1 MSTTTILSA
10 INFNATAAAEK
21 NRTTG
26 AAVALFKKGGKE
38 VNTSEKALG
47 RDCLKGI
54 TAEQYETYCKA
65 VRAVYLDADLLA
77 RYAADADSVQKIKT
91 FYFNDLASLTTAIM
105 GDTFKVNDFFAT
117 FTVEQFIEQS
127 VGKVRAFTATTAGHG
142 YDTEAESQT
151 KFVKWVEAWF
161 SANASGVAML
171 SMAER
176 DRRASVRKLSSKV
189 VRLTKSVENA
199 EEVLSSA
206 KKELDSLKNKKDTN
220 AKTLEK
226 KMKAVQGMEKD
237 LADVKKSLESAQ
249 TKLADLQSKDFTNDF
264 SAEETL

>member
-91 FYFNDLASLTTAIM
+91 FYFNDLANLTTAIM
-105 GDTFKVNDFFAT
+105 GDTFKVN
-117 FTVEQFIEQS
+117 EQS

>member
-77 RYAADADSVQKIKT
+77 RYAADADSVQ
-91 FYFNDLASLTTAIM
+91 FPSPC
-105 GDTFKVNDFFAT
+105 GDKLKSYCPYCNRTS
-117 FTVEQFIEQS
+117 EQVS
-127 VGKVRAFTATTAGHG
+127 VPLRG
-142 YDTEAESQT
+142 
-151 KFVKWVEAWF
+151 
-161 SANASGVAML
+161 
-171 SMAER
+171 
-176 DRRASVRKLSSKV
+176 
-189 VRLTKSVENA
+189 
-199 EEVLSSA
+199 
-206 KKELDSLKNKKDTN
+206 
-220 AKTLEK
+220 
-226 KMKAVQGMEKD
+226 
-237 LADVKKSLESAQ
+237 
-249 TKLADLQSKDFTNDF
+249 
-264 SAEETL
+264 

>member
-1 MSTTTILSA
+1 MSNTTILNA
-10 INFNATAAAEK
+10 INFNATMAAK
-21 NRTTG
+21 NNRKAGT
-26 AAVALFKKGGKE
+26 AIAMFKKGGKE
-38 VNTSEKALG
+38 VNTSEKVMA
-47 RDCLKGI
+47 RDCMKGI
-54 TAEQYETYCKA
+54 TEEQYTAYCKA
-65 VRAVYLDADLLA
+65 VRAVYLDADLMA
-77 RYAADADSVQKIKT
+77 RYAADADSIVKIKT

-105 GDTFKVNDFFAT
+105 GDTFKVNDVFVT
-117 FTVEQFIEQS
+117 FSVEEFMNQS
-127 VGKVRAFTATTAGHG
+127 VGKVRDFTATTAGHG
-142 YDTEAESQT
+142 YDSQAETQNN
-151 KFVKWVEAWF
+151 FVKWVEKWF

-206 KKELDSLKNKKDTN
+206 KKELDSLKSKKDTN

-237 LADVKKSLESAQ
+237 LAEVKKSLESAQ

>member
-10 INFNATAAAEK
+10 INFNANKAAEK

-38 VNTSEKALG
+38 VNTSEKAMG
-47 RDCLKGI
+47 RDCLRGI

-65 VRAVYLDADLLA
+65 VRAVYLDANLMA
-77 RYAADADSVQKIKT
+77 RYKKDADSIAKIKT
-91 FYFNDLASLTTAIM
+91 FYFNDLASLTTTIM
-105 GDTFKVNDFFAT
+105 GDTFKVNDVFVNT
-117 FTVEQFIEQS
+117 TVDEFMTQS
-127 VGKVRAFTATTAGHG
+127 VDRVENRTATTEAHG
-142 YDTEAESQT
+142 YDVESESQT
-151 KFVKWVEAWF
+151 KFIKWVEQWF
-161 SANASGVAML
+161 STNASGVAML

-206 KKELDSLKNKKDTN
+206 KKELDSLKSKKDTN

-237 LADVKKSLESAQ
+237 LAEVKKSLEFAQ

>member
-91 FYFNDLASLTTAIM
+91 FYFNDLTSLTTAIM
-105 GDTFKVNDFFAT
+105 GDTFKVNDVFAT

-171 SMAER
+171 TMAER

-206 KKELDSLKNKKDTN
+206 KKELDSLKSKKDTN

>member
-1 MSTTTILSA
+1 
-10 INFNATAAAEK
+10 
-21 NRTTG
+21 
-26 AAVALFKKGGKE
+26 
-38 VNTSEKALG
+38 
-47 RDCLKGI
+47 
-54 TAEQYETYCKA
+54 
-65 VRAVYLDADLLA
+65 
-77 RYAADADSVQKIKT
+77 
-91 FYFNDLASLTTAIM
+91 M
-105 GDTFKVNDFFAT
+105 GDTFKVNDVFAT